1 MLIFSE
7 VLTMKHIFK
16 TLLELVLM
24 VFVLAGCSNPAGP
37 EIPEIPEDN
46 TRLVKVEFVWDE
58 RNEDFENYA
67 LKYFLGL
74 YCDEEENYFYG
85 LPEGYD
91 SESYSNLVKNDRERL
106 KKLTEDAFEE
116 VFGTKYCEEVTI
128 INLTK
133 WTSKAMRISD
143 KGKISGIE
151 TWSYFSTEDISSAEI
166 YDIKSY
172 GIESPFDQVV
182 VGNEDIVIYVCFNNK

>member
-1 MLIFSE
+1 
-7 VLTMKHIFK
+7 MKHTFK
-16 TLLELVLM
+16 TLLGLVLV
-24 VFVLAGCSNPAGP
+24 VFALAGCSNPAGP
-37 EIPEIPEDN
+37 EIPEIPEDDVK
-46 TRLVKVEFVWDE
+46 LFKVEFVWDE
-58 RNEDFENYA
+58 RNEGFENYA

-74 YCDEEENYFYG
+74 YCDEKENYFYG

-106 KKLTEDAFEE
+106 KKLTEDAFEK
-116 VFGTKYCEEVTI
+116 VFGTKYYKEGTVI
-128 INLTK
+128 DLKK

-166 YDIKSY
+166 YDIQSY
-172 GIESPFDQVV
+172 GTESPFDQVV

>member
-1 MLIFSE
+1 
-7 VLTMKHIFK
+7 MKHTFK
-16 TLLELVLM
+16 TLLGLLLV
-24 VFVLAGCSNPAGP
+24 VFVLVGCSSPVGP
-37 EIPEIPEDN
+37 EFSEVPEDDVK
-46 TRLVKVEFVWDE
+46 LVEVKFIWDE
-58 RNEDFENYA
+58 QDTVFENYA

-91 SESYSNLVKNDRERL
+91 PDSYSNLVKNDRERL

-116 VFGTKYCEEVTI
+116 VFGTKYYKEGTTI
-128 INLTK
+128 DLTK

-151 TWSYFSTEDISSAEI
+151 TWSYFSMEDITSEQ
-166 YDIKSY
+166 K
-172 GIESPFDQVV
+172 GLESPFDEIIVGSENIVV
-182 VGNEDIVIYVCFNNK
+182 YVCFNNK